1 MFCLIRVHCWVLTPH
16 PPLPRRCTREA
27 VAFSTVYSCRR
38 ALYIDAFLA
47 FVRLGFDIKVRVA
60 EASDGI
66 KGIFAYIGAVLAGG
80 LAERSGLRAGDRIT
94 RIGFMVLAD
103 IIYPDQVMEF
113 LRVRACFF
121 LFIFFFFFFSF
132 LSFYPLSL
140 FFSFSFPLP
149 FFFSFLPT
157 SRGHTVVF
165 LHCSPPPRRRGAAP
179 PSCKY
184 PSRGCAL
191 LSNVRLTQMCGCHLK

>member
-121 LFIFFFFFFSF
+121 LFIFFFFFPFYLFILFLFFFPSLFLSLFSF
-132 LSFYPLSL
+132 LF
-140 FFSFSFPLP
+140 
-149 FFFSFLPT
+149 
-157 SRGHTVVF
+157 
-165 LHCSPPPRRRGAAP
+165 SPPLEGTLLCSYTVRHLHDGGVQHLPVANTHLEAARCFP
-179 PSCKY
+179 MY
-184 PSRGCAL
+184 
-191 LSNVRLTQMCGCHLK
+191 V